1 MELRLQD
8 VMLLYVSGESIVM
21 TVLSFLK
28 TFKQVLKL
36 QRCPV
41 LDPDELFQQQ
51 QREKLLRLYGKT

>member
-1 MELRLQD
+1 
-8 VMLLYVSGESIVM
+8 M

-41 LDPDELFQQQ
+41 LDPEELLLQE
-51 QREKLLRLYGKT
+51 QRERLLRLYGKK

>member
-1 MELRLQD
+1 MSVLR
-8 VMLLYVSGESIVM
+8 
-21 TVLSFLK
+21 FLK
-28 TFKQVLKL
+28 TFQQVLKL